1 MSEQIIN
8 LLITGTLDTLQMTII
23 STVMAMLLGIPLGV
37 VLVVTSKD
45 HILENVAINKVLGAI
60 VNATR
65 SVPFII
71 LMVAIIPFTR
81 MVVGTSIGT
90 TAACVPLTI
99 AAIPFLA
106 RLVETSIKDIN
117 FGVIEAAQ
125 SMGAS
130 PLQIIWKVLLPEALP
145 TIIDNVTVLIVNLIG
160 YSAMAGAIGGGGLGD
175 IAIRYGYQRFQADI
189 MIATI
194 IILIIFELFT
204 AILTLENTEECYAFF
219 EDICTINELKA
230 LSQRLQVAKMLRAGD
245 SYEKI
250 VEETGA
256 STATI
261 SRVKRC
267 LVYGADG
274 YTLVLDRLG
283 AK

>member
-37 VLVVTSKD
+37 VLVVTSKG
-45 HILENVAINKVLGAI
+45 HILENVTLNKVLGAI

-160 YSAMAGAIGGGGLGD
+160 YSAMAGAIGGGGD

-194 IILIIFELFT
+194 IILIVLVQVVQMIGD
-204 AILTLENTEECYAFF
+204 AWS
-219 EDICTINELKA
+219 KA
-230 LSQRLQVAKMLRAGD
+230 MNK
-245 SYEKI
+245 K
-250 VEETGA
+250 
-256 STATI
+256 
-261 SRVKRC
+261 
-267 LVYGADG
+267 
-274 YTLVLDRLG
+274 
-283 AK
+283 